1 MVGSTASSMAPACP
15 FLPKC
20 SDFFD
25 RPTLLGIWLQGYS
38 TANTLLR
45 EEA

>member
-1 MVGSTASSMAPACP
+1 VSSTAPACP
-15 FLPKC
+15 LPPKR

-38 TANTLLR
+38 TTDTLLR
-45 EEA
+45 EDA